1 MAVSILFNM
10 INVLEQ
16 TTNSAVSVG
25 EVVQS
30 GWSAHRK
37 QNEGQGAIVG
47 IANTLSFFSN
57 ISDNDFIDAPISDN
71 DITPTA
77 QGQAL

>member
-1 MAVSILFNM
+1 MAVSIFFNM
-10 INVLEQ
+10 INVLDQ
-16 TTNSAVSVG
+16 TTNSTISVG
-25 EVVQS
+25 EIVQS
-30 GWSAHRK
+30 GWAAHRK

-47 IANTLSFFSN
+47 IANTVFFFSN
-57 ISDNDFIDAPISDN
+57 IIDNDFIDAPVTEN

>member
-1 MAVSILFNM
+1 MAVSIFFNM
-10 INVLEQ
+10 INVLNI
-16 TTNSAVSVG
+16 TTSSAVSVG

-47 IANTLSFFSN
+47 IANTVSFFSIIN
-57 ISDNDFIDAPISDN
+57 DNDIIDAPIADN

>member
-10 INVLEQ
+10 INVLNQ
-16 TTNSAVSVG
+16 TTNSAISVG
-25 EVVQS
+25 EIVQS
-30 GWSAHRK
+30 GWNAHRK